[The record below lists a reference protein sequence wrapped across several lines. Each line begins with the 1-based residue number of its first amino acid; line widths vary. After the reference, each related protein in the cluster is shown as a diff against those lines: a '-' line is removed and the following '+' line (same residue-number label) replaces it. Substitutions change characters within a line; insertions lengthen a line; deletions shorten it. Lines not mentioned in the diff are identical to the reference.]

1 MHPCCSL
8 LALAVALAL
17 VGAELA
23 TDHPIAGDSLAL
35 KDPMSA
41 SDRKV
46 RFKATHDAA
55 IDPSQAG
62 DPRALG
68 ATLEVA
74 GTSPGDGATGPIT
87 LDPALWTGLGR
98 PAGSRGY
105 RYFARS
111 RPPGARRGASAPV
124 RRGGGLR
131 VTG

>member
-17 VGAELA
+17 VGAALA

-55 IDPSQAG
+55 IDPS
-62 DPRALG
+62 
-68 ATLEVA
+68 
-74 GTSPGDGATGPIT
+74 
-87 LDPALWTGLGR
+87 
-98 PAGSRGY
+98 
-105 RYFARS
+105 
-111 RPPGARRGASAPV
+111 
-124 RRGGGLR
+124 
-131 VTG
+131 